1 MKNNAKNKAKIGILF
16 CGGCNCYYDREV
28 FFKDLREKMAE
39 ECDFSF
45 YKEAEPYDL
54 VVMVNGCQSECL
66 IGHEYSAPTLLIN
79 NKNYEQAE
87 KLVRGKLENK

>member
-1 MKNNAKNKAKIGILF
+1 
-16 CGGCNCYYDREV
+16 
-28 FFKDLREKMAE
+28 MAQ
-39 ECDFSF
+39 ECDFFF

-66 IGHEYSAPTLLIN
+66 IGHEYAAPTLLIN

-87 KLVRGKLENK
+87 ALVRERLRDR